1 MEICILKL
9 QSKEP
14 GARSDQIQIPNLTVL
29 VCMCLVL
36 LLSDG
41 LCKAAT
47 LWSAKCG
54 TGERHY
60 KFKIRNMNSKY
71 VLDDQVLK
79 EAGCNLKEMPF

>member
-1 MEICILKL
+1 MWFATAIPSLTNTGLHFMEICILKL

-47 LWSAKCG
+47 LWSAEQ
-54 TGERHY
+54 ERD
-60 KFKIRNMNSKY
+60 ISR
-71 VLDDQVLK
+71 LQ
-79 EAGCNLKEMPF
+79 A